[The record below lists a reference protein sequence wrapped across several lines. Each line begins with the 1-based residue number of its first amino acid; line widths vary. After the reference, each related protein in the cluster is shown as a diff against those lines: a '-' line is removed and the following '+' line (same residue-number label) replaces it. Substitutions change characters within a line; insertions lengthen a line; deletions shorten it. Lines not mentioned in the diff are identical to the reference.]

1 MRAPSKLHRSFA
13 LLRMTRHKLGETQA
27 TQVLYNRLGLKEKQ
41 FEHCCLIST
50 IMSETKKPAIQNLK
64 TTPVEMRATLLFSP

>member
-13 LLRMTRHKLGETQA
+13 LLRMTRHKLGGTQA

-41 FEHCCLIST
+41 FERCCLIST
-50 IMSETKKPAIQNLK
+50 IMRW
-64 TTPVEMRATLLFSP
+64 VEKVDPRSRMALSYR